1 MSQLPEE
8 TPLSE
13 KRLGN
18 AIDLHIHTTASDGSL
33 SPAECVDEAARLG
46 LAAMA
51 VTDHDTMAGNAEAV
65 ERGAA
70 RGVEVIPGVEI
81 SATLDRWSVHILG
94 YWPQGTD
101 ALREMLAALRAGRGD
116 RNPRILQRLAELGCP
131 LLEEEVQAE
140 AGSEV
145 IGRPHI
151 AAAMVR
157 RGHVD
162 SVQEAFNRYLGSGG
176 EAYVPRKRP
185 EAREAVGVL
194 RDAGAVPVLAH
205 PGASDLASAEEAAA
219 IVAQLMPH
227 GLSGIEVYYPS
238 HSTGQTAAYQ
248 RIARDQGLV
257 ETGGTD
263 FHGAS
268 KPDIRM
274 GSGFGNLRVPRE
286 LLARLAEERERI
298 RSREQALGH

>member
-1 MSQLPEE
+1 
-8 TPLSE
+8 
-13 KRLGN
+13 
-18 AIDLHIHTTASDGSL
+18 
-33 SPAECVDEAARLG
+33 VDEAARLG
-46 LAAMA
+46 LAAIA
-51 VTDHDTMAGNAEAV
+51 VTDHDTTAGNGEAI
-65 ERGAA
+65 ERGAE

-81 SATLDRWSVHILG
+81 SATLDRWSVHILA

-101 ALREMLAALRAGRGD
+101 ALREMLAALRAARGD
-116 RNPRILQRLAELGCP
+116 RNPRILQRLAELGC
-131 LLEEEVQAE
+131 LLTEEEVRAE

-157 RGHVD
+157 RGHVE

-176 EAYVPRKRP
+176 EAYVPRQRP
-185 EAREAVGVL
+185 EAREAVAVL

-205 PGASDLASAEEAAA
+205 PGASGLASAEEVAA
-219 IVAQLMPH
+219 IVAQLTPC
-227 GLSGIEVYYPS
+227 GLGGIEVHYPS
-238 HSTGQTAAYQ
+238 HSPGQMAAYQ
-248 RIARDQGLV
+248 RIAREQGLV

-274 GSGFGNLRVPRE
+274 GSGFGNLRVPCE
-286 LLARLAEERERI
+286 LLARLAEERDRI
-298 RSREQALGH
+298 RSKEQAIGH